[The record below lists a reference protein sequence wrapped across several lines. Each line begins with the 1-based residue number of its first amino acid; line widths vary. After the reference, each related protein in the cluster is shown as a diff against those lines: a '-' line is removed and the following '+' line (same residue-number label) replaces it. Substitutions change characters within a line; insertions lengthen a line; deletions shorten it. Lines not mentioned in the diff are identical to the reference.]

1 MSDKEL
7 WPEGVQR
14 CSLKLFLAWLAV
26 LFVVLGWGMYAA
38 YVVWFGGP
46 DIGGGLFT
54 TGMNNYFPFGLYIIF
69 DLAIIG
75 LGAGAFF
82 SGLLY
87 YLVRVEGLKNIINLA
102 VVVGFI
108 CYSGALAILA
118 LEVGQPLRAWFGFW
132 HPNVHSMLT
141 EVIFCI
147 TVYMIV
153 LTVEIV
159 PLILENRKLNKIKLL
174 RHLAHNFHV
183 IMPLFAG
190 VGAFLSFFHQGSLGG
205 MYGVLFTRPFADRE
219 GFFIWPWTFF
229 LFILSA
235 IASGPAFT
243 MLIAT
248 LMEKF
253 TGRKLVD
260 FNTKVLLGK
269 IAGTLLAI
277 YLFFK
282 YLDTWG
288 WITGVLPRA
297 GLTFNEMFYG
307 LAYGRWLLVS
317 ELFICG
323 LIPAILLLTPKTR
336 NTPWVLY
343 TAALLTCIG
352 VSINRFVMTVQTL
365 GQPAMPFDRWYVYV
379 PTWVEWAPALAT
391 IAYGALILSLAYR
404 YLPVFPQERKLN
416 PA

>member
-14 CSLKLFLAWLAV
+14 CSLKLFIVWLAV
-26 LFVVLGWGMYAA
+26 IFAVLAWGVYAA
-38 YVVWFGGP
+38 YVVWS
-46 DIGGGLFT
+46 GGLIV
-54 TGMNNYFPFGLYIIF
+54 TGMDNYFAFGLYIIF
-69 DLAIIG
+69 DLAVIA

-102 VVVGFI
+102 VIIGFI
-108 CYSGALAILA
+108 CYSGALLILT

-147 TVYMIV
+147 TCYMLV
-153 LTVEIV
+153 LTIEFI
-159 PLILENRKLNKIKLL
+159 PIILENRKLNKIKFL
-174 RHLAHNFHV
+174 HHMAHNFHV

-205 MYGVLFTRPFADRE
+205 MYGVLFSRPYAFRE

-235 IASGPAFT
+235 VASGPGFT
-243 MLIAT
+243 MLVAT
-248 LMEKF
+248 LMEKM

-260 FNTKVLLGK
+260 FSVKALMGK
-269 IAGTLLAI
+269 ISGTMLAI
-277 YLFFK
+277 YLVFK
-282 YLDTWG
+282 YLDTWA
-288 WITGVLPRA
+288 WATGILPRS
-297 GLTFNEMFYG
+297 GLTFSEVFYG
-307 LAYGRWLLVS
+307 VAYGKWLLFS
-317 ELFICG
+317 ELVVFG
-323 LIPAILLLTPKTR
+323 LFPAVLLLNSKTR
-336 NTPWVLY
+336 NTPWILY
-343 TAALLTCIG
+343 FACTMVGIG
-352 VSINRFVMTVQTL
+352 VIINRYVQTAQTL
-365 GQPAMPFDRWYVYV
+365 AHPVMPFDRWYVYV
-379 PTWVEWAPALAT
+379 PTWAEWAPSLAV

-416 PA
+416 QA

>member
-14 CSLKLFLAWLAV
+14 CSLKLFIAWLAV
-26 LFVVLGWGMYAA
+26 VFAVLVWGVYAA
-38 YVVWFGGP
+38 YVVWS
-46 DIGGGLFT
+46 GGLIV
-54 TGMNNYFPFGLYIIF
+54 TGMDNYFAFGLYIIF
-69 DLAIIG
+69 DLGVIA

-102 VVVGFI
+102 VIIGFI
-108 CYSGALAILA
+108 CYSGALLILT

-147 TVYMIV
+147 TCYMLV
-153 LTVEIV
+153 LTIEFI
-159 PLILENRKLNKIKLL
+159 PIILENRKLNKIKFL
-174 RHLAHNFHV
+174 HHMAHNFHV

-205 MYGVLFTRPFADRE
+205 MYGVLFSRPYAFRE

-235 IASGPAFT
+235 VASGPGFT
-243 MLIAT
+243 MLVAT
-248 LMEKF
+248 LMEKM

-260 FNTKVLLGK
+260 FSVKALMGK
-269 IAGTLLAI
+269 ISGTMLAI
-277 YLFFK
+277 YLVFK
-282 YLDTWG
+282 YLDTWA
-288 WITGVLPRA
+288 WATGILPRS
-297 GLTFNEMFYG
+297 GLTFSEVFYG
-307 LAYGRWLLVS
+307 VAYGKWLLFS
-317 ELFICG
+317 ELVVFG
-323 LIPAILLLTPKTR
+323 LFPAVLLLYSKTR
-336 NTPWVLY
+336 NTPWILY
-343 TAALLTCIG
+343 SACTMVGIG
-352 VSINRFVMTVQTL
+352 VIINRYVQTAQTL
-365 GQPAMPFDRWYVYV
+365 AHPIMPFDRWYVYV
-379 PTWVEWAPALAT
+379 PTWAEWAPSLAV

-416 PA
+416 QA

>member
-1 MSDKEL
+1 MCDKEL
-7 WPEGVQR
+7 WPAGVQR

-26 LFVVLGWGMYAA
+26 VFVVLGWGAYAF
-38 YVVWFGGP
+38 YVVWA
-46 DIGGGLFT
+46 GGLHV
-54 TGMNNYFPFGLYIIF
+54 TGMDNYFAFGLYIIF
-69 DLAIIG
+69 DLGVIA

-102 VVVGFI
+102 VIIGFI
-108 CYSGALAILA
+108 CYSGALLILA
-118 LEVGQPLRAWFGFW
+118 LEVGQPLRSWFGFW

-147 TVYMIV
+147 TCYMLV
-153 LTVEIV
+153 LTIEFI
-159 PLILENRKLNKIKLL
+159 PLILENRKLNKVKFLH
-174 RHLAHNFHV
+174 HLAHNFHV

-205 MYGVLFTRPFADRE
+205 MYGVLFSRPFVYRD

-235 IASGPAFT
+235 VASGPAFT

-253 TGRKLVD
+253 TGRKLID
-260 FNTKVLLGK
+260 FSVKALMGK
-269 IAGTLLAI
+269 IAGTMLAI
-277 YLFFK
+277 YLIFK

-288 WITGVLPRA
+288 WITGILPRA
-297 GLTFNEMFYG
+297 GLTFDQMYHG
-307 LAYGRWLLVS
+307 LAYGKWLFYA
-317 ELFICG
+317 ELGVCG
-323 LIPAILLLTPKTR
+323 LIPVILLLTPKTR
-336 NTPWVLY
+336 NTPSLLY
-343 TAALLTCIG
+343 TAAILNCTGI
-352 VSINRFVMTVQTL
+352 VINRFVMTTQALANPV
-365 GQPAMPFDRWYVYV
+365 MPFDRWYVYV
-379 PTWVEWAPALAT
+379 PTWAEWAPAFA
-391 IAYGALILSLAYR
+391 IIGYGALILSLSYR
-404 YLPVFPQERKLN
+404 YLPVFPQERQLN

>member
-1 MSDKEL
+1 
-7 WPEGVQR
+7 V
-14 CSLKLFLAWLAV
+14 
-26 LFVVLGWGMYAA
+26 YAF
-38 YVVWFGGP
+38 YVVWSS
-46 DIGGGLFT
+46 GLHV
-54 TGMNNYFPFGLYIIF
+54 TGMDNYFAFGLYIIF
-69 DLAIIG
+69 DLGVIA

-102 VVVGFI
+102 VIVGFI
-108 CYSGALAILA
+108 CYSGALLILA
-118 LEVGQPLRAWFGFW
+118 LEVGQPLRSWFGFW

-147 TVYMIV
+147 TCYMLV
-153 LTVEIV
+153 LTIEFV

-174 RHLAHNFHV
+174 HHIAHNFHV

-205 MYGVLFTRPFADRE
+205 MYGVLFSRPFVFRE

-235 IASGPAFT
+235 VASGPAFT

-248 LMEKF
+248 LMEKA

-260 FNTKVLLGK
+260 FSVKALMGK
-269 IAGTLLAI
+269 IAGTMLAI

-288 WITGVLPRA
+288 WITGILPRA
-297 GLTFNEMFYG
+297 GLTFDQMYYQ
-307 LAYGRWLLVS
+307 LAYGKWLFYA
-317 ELFICG
+317 ELGVCG
-323 LIPAILLLTPKTR
+323 LIPAILLLVPKTR
-336 NTPWVLY
+336 NTPGILY
-343 TAALLTCIG
+343 TAAILNCTGI
-352 VSINRFVMTVQTL
+352 VINRFVMTSQALANPV
-365 GQPAMPFDRWYVYV
+365 MPFDRWYVYV
-379 PTWVEWAPALAT
+379 PTWAEWAPALAI
-391 IAYGALILSLAYR
+391 IAYGALVLSLSYR
-404 YLPVFPQERKLN
+404 YLPVFPQEQKLN

>member
-1 MSDKEL
+1 MCDKEL

-26 LFVVLGWGMYAA
+26 TFAVMGWGVYAA
-38 YVVWFGGP
+38 YVVWS
-46 DIGGGLFT
+46 GGLHV
-54 TGMNNYFPFGLYIIF
+54 TGMDNYFAFGLYIIF
-69 DLAIIG
+69 DLGVIG

-87 YLVRVEGLKNIINLA
+87 YLVRVEGLKSILNLA
-102 VVVGFI
+102 VIIGFI
-108 CYSGALAILA
+108 CYSGALLILA

-147 TVYMIV
+147 TCYMLV
-153 LTVEIV
+153 LTIEFV

-174 RHLAHNFHV
+174 RHIAHNFHV
-183 IMPLFAG
+183 IMPLFAA

-205 MYGVLFTRPFADRE
+205 MYGVLFTRPYAFRE

-235 IASGPAFT
+235 VASGPAFT

-253 TGRKLVD
+253 TGRRLVD
-260 FNTKVLLGK
+260 FSVKALMGK
-269 IAGTLLAI
+269 IAGILLAI

-282 YLDTWG
+282 YLDMWG
-288 WITGVLPRA
+288 WISGVLPRS

-307 LAYGRWLLVS
+307 LAYGKWLFFA
-317 ELFICG
+317 ELGVCG
-323 LIPAILLLTPKTR
+323 LIPAILLLVPKTR
-336 NTPWVLY
+336 NTPWILY
-343 TAALLTCIG
+343 TAAFLNCTGI
-352 VSINRFVMTVQTL
+352 VINRYVMTVQTL
-365 GQPAMPFDRWYVYV
+365 AHPVMPFDRWYVYV
-379 PTWVEWAPALAT
+379 PTWAEWAPCLAV
-391 IAYGALILSLAYR
+391 IAYGALILSLSYR
-404 YLPVFPQERKLN
+404 YLPLFPQESKLN

>member
-1 MSDKEL
+1 
-7 WPEGVQR
+7 
-14 CSLKLFLAWLAV
+14 LKYFLAWLVVVFA
-26 LFVVLGWGMYAA
+26 VLGWGVYAF
-38 YVVWFGGP
+38 YVVWSS
-46 DIGGGLFT
+46 GLHV
-54 TGMNNYFPFGLYIIF
+54 TGMDNYFAFGLYIIF
-69 DLAIIG
+69 DLGVIA

-102 VVVGFI
+102 VIVGFI
-108 CYSGALAILA
+108 CYSGALLILA
-118 LEVGQPLRAWFGFW
+118 LEVGQPLRSWFGFW

-147 TVYMIV
+147 TCYMLV
-153 LTVEIV
+153 LTIEFV

-174 RHLAHNFHV
+174 HHIAHNFHV

-205 MYGVLFTRPFADRE
+205 MYGVLFSRPFVFRE

-235 IASGPAFT
+235 VASGPAFT

-248 LMEKF
+248 LMEKA

-260 FNTKVLLGK
+260 FSVKALMGK
-269 IAGTLLAI
+269 IAGTMLAI

-288 WITGVLPRA
+288 WITGILPRA
-297 GLTFNEMFYG
+297 GLTFDQMYYQ
-307 LAYGRWLLVS
+307 LAYGKWLFYA
-317 ELFICG
+317 ELGVCG
-323 LIPAILLLTPKTR
+323 LIPAILLLVPKTR
-336 NTPWVLY
+336 NTPGILY
-343 TAALLTCIG
+343 TAAILNCIG
-352 VSINRFVMTVQTL
+352 IVINRFVMTSQALANPV
-365 GQPAMPFDRWYVYV
+365 MPFDRWYVYV
-379 PTWVEWAPALAT
+379 PTWAEWAPALAI
-391 IAYGALILSLAYR
+391 IAYGALVLSLSYR

-416 PA
+416 PV

>member
-1 MSDKEL
+1 MCDKEL

-14 CSLKLFLAWLAV
+14 CSLKLFIAWLLVIFAV
-26 LFVVLGWGMYAA
+26 MAWGLYAA
-38 YVVWFGGP
+38 YVVWS
-46 DIGGGLFT
+46 GGLIV
-54 TGMNNYFPFGLYIIF
+54 TGMDNYFAFGLYIIF
-69 DLAIIG
+69 DLAVIA

-87 YLVRVEGLKNIINLA
+87 YLIRVDGLKNIINLA
-102 VVVGFI
+102 VIIGFI
-108 CYSGALAILA
+108 CYSGALLILT

-147 TVYMIV
+147 TCYMIV
-153 LTVEIV
+153 LTIEFI
-159 PLILENRKLNKIKLL
+159 PIILENRKLNKVKFL
-174 RHLAHNFHV
+174 HHVAHNFHV

-205 MYGVLFTRPFADRE
+205 MYGVLFSRPYAFRE

-235 IASGPAFT
+235 VASGPGFT
-243 MLIAT
+243 MLVAT
-248 LMEKF
+248 LMEKM

-260 FNTKVLLGK
+260 FSVKALMGK
-269 IAGTLLAI
+269 ISGVMLAI
-277 YLFFK
+277 YLIFK

-288 WITGVLPRA
+288 WYAGILPRS
-297 GLTFNEMFYG
+297 GLTFSEMFYG
-307 LAYGRWLLVS
+307 LAYGKWLLFS
-317 ELFICG
+317 ELIVFG
-323 LIPAILLLTPKTR
+323 LVPCVLLLYSKTR
-336 NTPWVLY
+336 NTPWILY
-343 TAALLTCIG
+343 SACTMVGIG
-352 VSINRFVMTVQTL
+352 VIINRYVQTAQTL
-365 GQPAMPFDRWYVYV
+365 AHPVMPFDRWYVYV
-379 PTWVEWAPALAT
+379 PTWAEWAPSLAVV
-391 IAYGALILSLAYR
+391 AYGALILSLAYR

>member
-14 CSLKLFLAWLAV
+14 CSLKLFIVWLAV
-26 LFVVLGWGMYAA
+26 IFAVLAWGVYAA
-38 YVVWFGGP
+38 YVVWS
-46 DIGGGLFT
+46 GGLIV
-54 TGMNNYFPFGLYIIF
+54 TGMDNYFAFGLYIIF
-69 DLAIIG
+69 DLAVIA

-102 VVVGFI
+102 VIIGFI
-108 CYSGALAILA
+108 CYSGALLILT

-147 TVYMIV
+147 TCYMLV
-153 LTVEIV
+153 LTIEFI
-159 PLILENRKLNKIKLL
+159 PIILENRKLNKIKFL
-174 RHLAHNFHV
+174 HHMAHNFHV

-205 MYGVLFTRPFADRE
+205 MYGVLFSRPYAFRE

-235 IASGPAFT
+235 VASGPGFT
-243 MLIAT
+243 MLVAT
-248 LMEKF
+248 LMEKM

-260 FNTKVLLGK
+260 FSVKALMGK
-269 IAGTLLAI
+269 ISGTMLAI
-277 YLFFK
+277 YLVFK
-282 YLDTWG
+282 YLDTWA
-288 WITGVLPRA
+288 WATGILPRS
-297 GLTFNEMFYG
+297 GLTFSEVFYG
-307 LAYGRWLLVS
+307 VAYGKWLLFS
-317 ELFICG
+317 ELVVFG
-323 LIPAILLLTPKTR
+323 LFPAVLLLNSKTR
-336 NTPWVLY
+336 NTPWILY
-343 TAALLTCIG
+343 SACTMVGIG
-352 VSINRFVMTVQTL
+352 VIINRYVQTAQTL
-365 GQPAMPFDRWYVYV
+365 AHPVMPFDRWYVYV
-379 PTWVEWAPALAT
+379 PTWAEWAPSLAV

-416 PA
+416 QA

>member
-1 MSDKEL
+1 MCDKEL

-26 LFVVLGWGMYAA
+26 IFAVLGWGVYAA
-38 YVVWFGGP
+38 YVVWA
-46 DIGGGLFT
+46 GGLHV
-54 TGMNNYFPFGLYIIF
+54 TGMDNYFAFGLYIIF
-69 DLAIIG
+69 DLGVIA

-102 VVVGFI
+102 VIIGFI
-108 CYSGALAILA
+108 CYSGALLILT

-147 TVYMIV
+147 TCYMIV
-153 LTVEIV
+153 LTIEFV
-159 PLILENRKLNKIKLL
+159 PLILENRKLNKIKFL
-174 RHLAHNFHV
+174 HHVAHNFHV

-205 MYGVLFTRPFADRE
+205 MYGVLFSRPFVFRE

-235 IASGPAFT
+235 VASGPAFT

-248 LMEKF
+248 LMEKM

-260 FNTKVLLGK
+260 FNTKALMGK
-269 IAGTLLAI
+269 IAGTMLAI

-288 WITGVLPRA
+288 WITGVLARS
-297 GLTFNEMFYG
+297 GLTFSEMFYG
-307 LAYGRWLLVS
+307 LAYGKWLLVS

-343 TAALLTCIG
+343 TAALLNCTGI
-352 VSINRFVMTVQTL
+352 VINRFVMTAQAL
-365 GQPAMPFDRWYVYV
+365 AQPVLPFDRWYVYI
-379 PTWVEWAPALAT
+379 PTWAEWAPSIAI
-391 IAYGALILSLAYR
+391 IAYGALILSLSYR

>member
-14 CSLKLFLAWLAV
+14 CSLKLFIAWLAV
-26 LFVVLGWGMYAA
+26 IFAVLAWGVYAA
-38 YVVWFGGP
+38 YVVWA
-46 DIGGGLFT
+46 GGLIV
-54 TGMNNYFPFGLYIIF
+54 TGMDNYFAFGLYIIF
-69 DLAIIG
+69 DLAVIA

-102 VVVGFI
+102 VIIGFI
-108 CYSGALAILA
+108 CYSGALLILT

-147 TVYMIV
+147 TCYMLV
-153 LTVEIV
+153 LTIEFI
-159 PLILENRKLNKIKLL
+159 PIILENRKLNKIKFL
-174 RHLAHNFHV
+174 HHMAHNFHV

-205 MYGVLFTRPFADRE
+205 MYGVLFSRPYAFRE

-235 IASGPAFT
+235 VASGPGFT
-243 MLIAT
+243 MLVAT
-248 LMEKF
+248 LMEKM

-260 FNTKVLLGK
+260 FSVKALMGK
-269 IAGTLLAI
+269 ISGTMLAI
-277 YLFFK
+277 YLVFK
-282 YLDTWG
+282 YLDTWA
-288 WITGVLPRA
+288 WATGILPRS
-297 GLTFNEMFYG
+297 GLTFSEVFYG
-307 LAYGRWLLVS
+307 VAYGKWLLFS
-317 ELFICG
+317 ELVVFG
-323 LIPAILLLTPKTR
+323 LFPAVLLLYSKTR
-336 NTPWVLY
+336 NTPWILY
-343 TAALLTCIG
+343 SACTMVGIG
-352 VSINRFVMTVQTL
+352 VIINRYVQTAQTL
-365 GQPAMPFDRWYVYV
+365 AHPVMPFDRWYVYV
-379 PTWVEWAPALAT
+379 PTWAEWAPSLAV

-416 PA
+416 QA

>member
-1 MSDKEL
+1 
-7 WPEGVQR
+7 
-14 CSLKLFLAWLAV
+14 
-26 LFVVLGWGMYAA
+26 
-38 YVVWFGGP
+38 
-46 DIGGGLFT
+46 
-54 TGMNNYFPFGLYIIF
+54 
-69 DLAIIG
+69 
-75 LGAGAFF
+75 
-82 SGLLY
+82 
-87 YLVRVEGLKNIINLA
+87 LKNIINLA
-102 VVVGFI
+102 VIIGFI
-108 CYSGALAILA
+108 CYSGALLILT

-147 TVYMIV
+147 TCYMLV
-153 LTVEIV
+153 LTIEFV

-174 RHLAHNFHV
+174 HHIAHNFHV

-205 MYGVLFTRPFADRE
+205 MYGVLFSRPFVFRE

-235 IASGPAFT
+235 VASGPAFT

-248 LMEKF
+248 LMEKA

-260 FNTKVLLGK
+260 FSVKALMGK
-269 IAGTLLAI
+269 IAGTMLAI

-288 WITGVLPRA
+288 WITGILPRA
-297 GLTFNEMFYG
+297 GLTFDQMYYQ
-307 LAYGRWLLVS
+307 LAYGKWLFYA
-317 ELFICG
+317 ELGVCG
-323 LIPAILLLTPKTR
+323 LIPAILLLVPKTR
-336 NTPWVLY
+336 NTPGILY
-343 TAALLTCIG
+343 TAAILNCTGI
-352 VSINRFVMTVQTL
+352 VINRFVMTSQALANPV
-365 GQPAMPFDRWYVYV
+365 MPFDRWYVYV
-379 PTWVEWAPALAT
+379 PTWAEWAPALAV
-391 IAYGALILSLAYR
+391 IAYGALVLSLSYR